1 MAGIIEYNNWTEQA
15 PEVFPGLGIMQGNSE
30 DSWGLSRWNPM
41 YHSPTTTTGGW
52 AVRSDIQDV
61 PVGHDS
67 MRGVSMVITHT
78 CVFVNVSMES
88 NIGLTSL

>member
-30 DSWGLSRWNPM
+30 DSRSLSGWNPM

-52 AVRSDIQDV
+52 AVQSDIQDV

-67 MRGVSMVITHT
+67 MRGVSMVIALT

>member
-15 PEVFPGLGIMQGNSE
+15 PEVFQGLGIVQGNSE
-30 DSWGLSRWNPM
+30 DSTGLYRWNPT
-41 YHSPTTTTGGW
+41 YHSPTTTGGW
-52 AVRSDIQDV
+52 AVGSDIQNV
-61 PVGHDS
+61 TNGLDS

>member
-1 MAGIIEYNNWTEQA
+1 MVGITEYNNWTEQA
-15 PEVFPGLGIMQGNSE
+15 PEVFQGLGIVQGNSE
-30 DSWGLSRWNPM
+30 DSLGLAGWTPM
-41 YHSPTTTTGGW
+41 YHSPATTGGW
-52 AVRSDIQDV
+52 AVGSDIQDV